1 MKVVLKLNHK
11 KLDVWQESMQLVK
24 MTYRLTSVL
33 PIDERFGLVS
43 QLNRASVS
51 ILSNISEGSSRS
63 SKLERKRFYEI
74 ARSSLVEVD
83 TQLEILFELDLLQ
96 KNLEKD
102 IEDQINKVFAMLSN
116 LIKSTKMQ

>member
-1 MKVVLKLNHK
+1 MLNLNHK